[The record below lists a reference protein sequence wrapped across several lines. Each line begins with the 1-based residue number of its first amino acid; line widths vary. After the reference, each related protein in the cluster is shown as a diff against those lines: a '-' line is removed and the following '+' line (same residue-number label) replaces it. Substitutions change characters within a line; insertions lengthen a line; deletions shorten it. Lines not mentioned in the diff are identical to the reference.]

1 MQNATY
7 WHFFIVGFHLVF
19 FWPQLTPC
27 ATIVLTIYVHQPCK
41 GILLFGPPGTGKTML
56 AKAVATEA
64 GANFINISM
73 SSIASKVLLQ
83 YHIIEFVLIILLDFN
98 PLIAT
103 VVWRGRKICES
114 CVFTCKQNIS

>member
-1 MQNATY
+1 M
-7 WHFFIVGFHLVF
+7 
-19 FWPQLTPC
+19 
-27 ATIVLTIYVHQPCK
+27 HQPCK

-83 YHIIEFVLIILLDFN
+83 YHIIEFVLIISLDFN
-98 PLIAT
+98 PLIVT

-114 CVFTCKQNIS
+114 CVFACKQNFS